1 MGTEV
6 ARTSS
11 KSAAKMPTAD
21 SAPRLGLKRHF
32 TSPGMHPY
40 DEVSWEHRSASIAG
54 DGGVAVFE
62 QDDIEIPKPWSQLAT
77 NVVASKYFRGAMGS
91 PEREWSVKQLFDRV
105 VKTLRVWGEEE
116 GYLNDA
122 NEADAFEAELTHLLV
137 HQKMAFNSPVWFNMG
152 LSEHPQ
158 CSACFILSV
167 DDTMDSILQWIGK
180 EGIIFKGGSGSG
192 INLSKIRSSRERLSG
207 GGTASGPVSFMRG
220 ADSCAG
226 AIKSGGTTRRAA
238 KMVILDVDHPD
249 IQDFVQCK
257 ANEEKKAWAL
267 GEMGYD
273 MGLNGEAWQSIQFQ
287 NANNSVR
294 VTDEFMLAVEAGGDW
309 HTRAVTTGETL
320 DTMKAR
326 ELMKDISE
334 ATWVCGDP
342 GMQYDTTINR
352 WHTCPNSG
360 RINAS
365 NPCSEYM
372 HLDDSACNLA
382 SLNLMKFIDEG
393 GTFLVDDF
401 RQAVDVT
408 ITAMD
413 IIVSRAGYPHEKIG
427 ENARKYRQLGLGYAN
442 LGALLMSRGLPYDS
456 DAGRSYAGAVTA
468 LMTGRAYEM
477 STRLAERKGAFEGY
491 EENAKPMQGVMRMHQ
506 RACDDI
512 QEDLLPE
519 PGVLVAARE
528 AWQNA
533 VERGSIFGFRN
544 SQASVLAP
552 TGTIG
557 FLMDCDTTGVEPDI
571 ALVKYKRL
579 VGGGMMKIV
588 NQTVHRALRTLD
600 YTEDEA
606 NGIVQFVDEHETI
619 EGAPGLKDEHL
630 PVFDCAFT
638 PLKGSRSIHY
648 RGHILMMGAVQ
659 PFISGAISKTVNMPT
674 EATPEEIAS
683 AYMLAWKNGVKALA
697 IYRDGSKRTQPLS
710 TGTAMPEPVQ
720 AARPVRRKLPDTRMA
735 TTHHFRIADYDGY
748 LTAGM
753 YEDGSPGEVFMKM
766 AKQGSTVSGLM
777 DSLAICMSLALQY
790 GVPLQTLA
798 DKLSHTRFEPSG
810 FTGNPEIPMAKS
822 IVDYVA
828 RWLASQFLSEDEK
841 RQVGI
846 LTQGVRDE
854 VRNEMDPGSSPAA
867 SVEAPAAPE
876 TNGVAQAG
884 VGQTSLPLSPQE
896 GGAYT
901 FKMQEDGAIC
911 GGCGWPMIRS
921 GTCYKCE
928 NCGSTSGCS

>member
-1 MGTEV
+1 MGTDL
-6 ARTSS
+6 ARSSTKSSSS
-11 KSAAKMPTAD
+11 KGASPD

-40 DEVSWEHRSASIAG
+40 DEVTWERRSASIAG
-54 DGGVAVFE
+54 DGGAAVFE

-77 NVVASKYFRGAMGS
+77 NVVASKYFRGATGS

-105 VKTLRVWGEEE
+105 VKTLRKWGEEE
-116 GYLNDA
+116 GYLA
-122 NEADAFEAELTHLLV
+122 NATEADTFEDELTHLLV

-152 LSEHPQ
+152 LKENPQ

-167 DDTMDSILQWIGK
+167 DDTMDSILSWIGK

-192 INLSKIRSSRERLSG
+192 INLSRIRSSRERLSG

-320 DTMKAR
+320 DTLKAR
-326 ELMKDISE
+326 DLMKEISE

-342 GMQYDTTINR
+342 GMQYDSTINR

-360 RINAS
+360 RINGS

-372 HLDDSACNLA
+372 HLDNSACNLA
-382 SLNLMKFIDEG
+382 SLNLMKFIDDG

-413 IIVSRAGYPHEKIG
+413 IIVTRAGYPTAEIG
-427 ENARKYRQLGLGYAN
+427 DNARKFRQLGLGYAN

-477 STRLAERKGAFEGY
+477 STRLAERKGPFEGY
-491 EENAKPMQGVMRMHQ
+491 AENAKPMQGVMRMHQ
-506 RACDDI
+506 RACDGI
-512 QEDLLPE
+512 REDLLPE
-519 PGVLVAARE
+519 PEVLTAARE
-528 AWQNA
+528 AWQNT
-533 VERGSIFGFRN
+533 VDRGALFGYRN

-571 ALVKYKRL
+571 ALVKYKKL

-600 YTEDEA
+600 YSDDEA
-606 NGIVQFVDEHETI
+606 NAIVQFVDENETI

-630 PVFDCAFT
+630 SVFDCAFT

-674 EATPEEIAS
+674 EATPEEIAA
-683 AYMLAWKNGVKALA
+683 AYMLAWKSGVKALA

-710 TGTAMPEPVQ
+710 TGQSSSQDVTVQ
-720 AARPVRRKLPDTRMA
+720 PARPVRRKLPDTRMA
-735 TTHHFRIADYDGY
+735 TTHHFRIAEYDGY

-753 YEDGSPGEVFMKM
+753 YEDGSPGEIFMKM

-828 RWLASQFLSEDEK
+828 RWLASQFLSEEEK

-854 VRNEMDPGSSPAA
+854 VRNEMDDAPAA
-867 SVEAPAAPE
+867 SSATEVTVLPA
-876 TNGVAQAG
+876 NGHG
-884 VGQTSLPLSPQE
+884 PSGQTSLPLSPQE
-896 GGAYT
+896 GGGYI